1 MCMGFQLHCCDELE
15 CLGFS
20 HGTQAQ
26 NDTAG
31 GLGTAWANTGNA
43 ADNNLATFADVSM
56 PYAANSVSDWLTV
69 YDMSLAMPTT
79 TDTQTI
85 RMRIFGQVT
94 GGMTDEAQPGDT
106 AGFWFNVGDDPGRP
120 VASKF
125 FGFDQALLDFG
136 SVYDFSTDGITI
148 LWNSNEK
155 QLTGTEVNTTD
166 FGGSLQ
172 FVKTGNGQP
181 TVEIS
186 KVQVKV
192 CYESVI

>member
-1 MCMGFQLHCCDELE
+1 MLSDSTEPFAIGIATSRF
-15 CLGFS
+15 FS
-20 HGTQAQ
+20 
-26 NDTAG
+26 
-31 GLGTAWANTGNA
+31 
-43 ADNNLATFADVSM
+43 S
-56 PYAANSVSDWLTV
+56 
-69 YDMSLAMPTT
+69 
-79 TDTQTI
+79 
-85 RMRIFGQVT
+85 
-94 GGMTDEAQPGDT
+94 
-106 AGFWFNVGDDPGRP
+106 GRP